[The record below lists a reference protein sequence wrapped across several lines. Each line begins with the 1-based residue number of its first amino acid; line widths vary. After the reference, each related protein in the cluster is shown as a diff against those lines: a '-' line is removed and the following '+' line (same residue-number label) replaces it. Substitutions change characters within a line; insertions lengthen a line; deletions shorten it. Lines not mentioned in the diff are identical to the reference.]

1 MATPK
6 KKTEIAARP
15 QQSERSTN
23 AKPAA
28 RPEAAA
34 SGLQPTYEAVCQRA
48 FQLWEEGGCQPGND
62 LENWLRA
69 ERELLGPKQ
78 RS

>member
-15 QQSERSTN
+15 QQAERRATV
-23 AKPAA
+23 KT
-28 RPEAAA
+28 ETAAA
-34 SGLQPTYEAVCQRA
+34 TGLPSSDDVRLRA
-48 FQLWEEGGCQPGND
+48 FQLWEEGGCQPGQD

-69 ERELLGPKQ
+69 EGEL
-78 RS
+78 RNARRV